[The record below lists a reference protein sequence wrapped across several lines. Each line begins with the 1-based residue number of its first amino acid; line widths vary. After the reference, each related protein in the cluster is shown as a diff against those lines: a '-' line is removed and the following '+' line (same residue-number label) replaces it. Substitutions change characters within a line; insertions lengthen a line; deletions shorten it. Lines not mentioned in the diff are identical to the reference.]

1 MTPFLFLALLA
12 AAPAAPPAPAEAN
25 EAAMMKADDDA
36 VRRGFTHVRHTI
48 PAAFQG
54 VFRRTLEECGVVTDS
69 ALTLR
74 PTRIVTATGEGE
86 VQSVKVEAP
95 RKIVVDSIYDG
106 HGQVW
111 EQTDTILL
119 GRDGDRVALQTAA
132 GPDTRLRCPAHPA
145 AAAGAPAA
153 TPPNG

>member
-1 MTPFLFLALLA
+1 MTLFLLLALLA
-12 AAPAAPPAPAEAN
+12 AGAAAPPPATQAN
-25 EAAMMKADDDA
+25 EAAMMKADDEA

-69 ALTLR
+69 ALTLG
-74 PTRIVTATGEGE
+74 PTRIATATGDGE

-119 GRDGDRVALQTAA
+119 GRDGDRVALQLAA
-132 GPDTRLRCPAHPA
+132 GSDTRLRCPPGTA
-145 AAAGAPAA
+145 AAPAA
-153 TPPNG
+153 TPQRTPAP